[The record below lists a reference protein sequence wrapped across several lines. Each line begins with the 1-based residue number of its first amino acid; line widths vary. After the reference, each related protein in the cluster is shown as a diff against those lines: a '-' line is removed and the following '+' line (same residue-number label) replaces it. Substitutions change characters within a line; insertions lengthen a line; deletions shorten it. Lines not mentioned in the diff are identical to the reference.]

1 VPEVRAATGRRLRL
15 ALLGLAGVLVAG
27 LLGLLV
33 TVYLLL
39 QPERFTAM
47 LQDQARQ
54 AGLELSLASP
64 ARPALFPRPALELEG
79 LTLTAQGASMPIL
92 LAAKGRL
99 ALPWGTLF
107 GGPTVISR
115 LEIDAPRVDLDALQ
129 AWLSG
134 LPPGPAGAPNIPRI
148 DTGVRIARGTLVRGN
163 QLLLRDFSLDAGS
176 LLTGEPFPL
185 VVSAKDAGGTPMQLR
200 LTATPRIQGSALQLD
215 DIDLNLTR
223 GAALSMRLTGEAHW
237 HGAADAAAT
246 LAGSLE
252 EADAGRYD
260 ISLQLT
266 PANQRDPL
274 LLALKLDGP
283 GNHVHLRLPPLG
295 LMHWWSGLGDAQ
307 GPRLDVPPGSG
318 QIEAAALDVSGVHV
332 EGLKL
337 QLAPAAASSTA
348 PAAAPA
354 TGSSR

>member
-1 VPEVRAATGRRLRL
+1 MTRRLHYALL
-15 ALLGLAGVLVAG
+15 ALTGILVAG
-27 LLGLLV
+27 LVALVV

-47 LQDQARQ
+47 LQEQAAK

-64 ARPALFPRPALELEG
+64 ASPTLFPRPALELQG

-92 LAAKGRL
+92 LAANGRL
-99 ALPWGTLF
+99 ALPWSTLF

-129 AWLSG
+129 AWLSS
-134 LPPGPAGAPNIPRI
+134 LPSGSAGAPNIPRI

-176 LLTGEPFPL
+176 LLTGQPFPL
-185 VVSAKDAGGTPMQLR
+185 VVSAKDAGGTAMQLR
-200 LTATPRIQGSALQLD
+200 LTATPRIQGNALQLN
-215 DIDLNLTR
+215 DINLDFSR
-223 GAALSMRLTGEAHW
+223 GTTLSMQLTGEAHW

-246 LAGSLE
+246 LAGSLD

-260 ISLQLT
+260 ISLGLT
-266 PANQRDPL
+266 PANQSDPL

-283 GNHVHLRLPPLG
+283 GNHVDLRLPPLAVAR
-295 LMHWWSGLGDAQ
+295 WWSRIGDTE
-307 GPRLDVPPGSG
+307 GPRLDPPPGSG
-318 QIEAAALDVSGVHV
+318 HIDAATFDMAGVHV
-332 EGLKL
+332 EGLHL
-337 QLAPAAASSTA
+337 ELAPAPAASTAKPAA
-348 PAAAPA
+348 PAASDTP
-354 TGSSR
+354 

>member
-1 VPEVRAATGRRLRL
+1 MTRRWRL
-15 ALLGLAGVLVAG
+15 ALLGLAGVLAVGLVA
-27 LLGLLV
+27 LLV

-47 LQDQARQ
+47 LEAQARD

-64 ARPALFPRPALELEG
+64 AKPTLFPRPALELQG

-92 LAAKGRL
+92 LAASGRL
-99 ALPWGTLF
+99 ALPWRTLF

-134 LPPGPAGAPNIPRI
+134 LPPRPANAPPNIPRI

-176 LLTGEPFPL
+176 LLSGQAFPL
-185 VVSAKDAGGTPMQLR
+185 VISAKDAQGTPMQLR
-200 LTATPRIQGSALQLD
+200 LTTTPRIQGNALQLND
-215 DIDLNLTR
+215 VDLDFTHGTTL
-223 GAALSMRLTGEAHW
+223 AMRLTGEAHW

-246 LAGSLE
+246 LAGSLDH
-252 EADAGRYD
+252 ADTGRYD
-260 ISLQLT
+260 VSLHLT
-266 PANQRDPL
+266 PANQSDPL

-283 GNHVHLRLPPLG
+283 GNHIDLRLPPLA
-295 LMHWWSGLGDAQ
+295 LARWWSRIGSQA
-307 GPRLDVPPGSG
+307 GPQLTVPPGSG
-318 QIEAAALDVSGVHV
+318 RMEAATLDLAGVHV
-332 EGLKL
+332 EGL
-337 QLAPAAASSTA
+337 QLDIQPAPPASTG
-348 PAAAPA
+348 AAPA
-354 TGSSR
+354 TSNAR

>member
-1 VPEVRAATGRRLRL
+1 MTPRLRF
-15 ALLGLAGVLVAG
+15 ALLGLTGVLVAA
-27 LLGLLV
+27 LIALLV

-64 ARPALFPRPALELEG
+64 ASPTLFPRPALELQG

-92 LAAKGRL
+92 LAANGRL
-99 ALPWGTLF
+99 ALPWSTLF

-129 AWLSG
+129 AWLSS
-134 LPPGPAGAPNIPRI
+134 LPSGPAGAPNIPRI

-163 QLLLRDFSLDAGS
+163 QLLLRDFALDAGS
-176 LLTGEPFPL
+176 LLTGQPFPL
-185 VVSAKDAGGTPMQLR
+185 VISAKDAGGTPMQLS
-200 LTATPRIQGSALQLD
+200 LTATPRIQGNALQLN
-215 DIDLNLTR
+215 DINLDFTR
-223 GAALSMRLTGEAHW
+223 GATLAMRLTGEAHW

-246 LAGSLE
+246 LAGTLD

-260 ISLQLT
+260 ISLGLT
-266 PANQRDPL
+266 PANQSDPL

-283 GNHVHLRLPPLG
+283 GNHVDLRLPPLG
-295 LMHWWSGLGDAQ
+295 MARWWSRLGNQQ
-307 GPRLDVPPGSG
+307 GPQLNVPPGSG
-318 QIEAAALDVSGVHV
+318 HVEAATLDVAGVHV
-332 EGLKL
+332 EGLQMSL
-337 QLAPAAASSTA
+337 TPAPAASAGS
-348 PAAAPA
+348 PAASA
-354 TGSSR
+354 TSNAR